1 MDNLKTWIEPLL
13 ESKGCTLY
21 DLEWDRKMKPPVLR
35 VMIDRED
42 GGVDL
47 DLCAACS
54 EAISARLDET
64 DEIPQEYMLEVCSPG
79 AERELKTEKQIEAQV
94 GKYVYIRMKE
104 PVGGFNE
111 VVAKLDACSPQEL
124 SLSFFIKGRPKKL
137 KVERANIAQIMSAV
151 KV

>member
-1 MDNLKTWIEPLL
+1 MENLKTWIEPLL

-21 DLEWDRKMKPPVLR
+21 DLEWDTKMKPPVLR

-54 EAISARLDET
+54 EEISKHLDET

-79 AERELKTEKQIEAQV
+79 AERELRTQKQIEAQV
-94 GKYVYIRMKE
+94 GKYVTVKMKE
-104 PVGGFNE
+104 PVDGLHE
-111 VVAKLDACSPQEL
+111 VMAKLDEVTPEAL
-124 SLSFFIKGRPKKL
+124 KLSFFIKGRPKKL
-137 KVERANIAQIMSAV
+137 SVDRANIALIKSAV